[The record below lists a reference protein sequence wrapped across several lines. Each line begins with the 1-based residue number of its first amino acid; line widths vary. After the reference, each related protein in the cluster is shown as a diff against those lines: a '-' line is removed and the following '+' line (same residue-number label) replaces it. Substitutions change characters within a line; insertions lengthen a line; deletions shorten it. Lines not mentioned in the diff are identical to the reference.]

1 MVVKKDDRALYGC
14 LTCSGALINILRG
27 TCEAGSVAV
36 LSPTRTVSSRKS
48 PDVAELGWE
57 MVGWLTVPGCF
68 PVLGIHPLKQG

>member
-1 MVVKKDDRALYGC
+1 MGVSRVQEPS
-14 LTCSGALINILRG
+14 LTFFMEPVRQ
-27 TCEAGSVAV
+27 AV
-36 LSPTRTVSSRKS
+36 LLFCPPRTVSSRKS